1 MARRGA
7 KGKYE
12 QQVKPYLAE
21 INKKVREGVTEEQ
34 IAKALGISVASL
46 NNYKRDYPEL
56 KEALSKDKG
65 ADVLQDLVNAGLDAA
80 KGSYK
85 TNTQIVYVPDP
96 NDPDKLIIEK
106 VIENKVWQA
115 PNASL
120 HKMYVFNYGKEEG
133 YTNDPL
139 EYALKK
145 ARQEAQQK
153 VEDAKNWHLN
163 IDNKE

>member
-34 IAKALGISVASL
+34 IAKSLGISVASL
-46 NNYKRDYPEL
+46 NNYRNQYPEF

-65 ADVLQDLVNAGLDAA
+65 ADELNGLINAGLEAA
-80 KGSYK
+80 KGGYK
-85 TNTQIVYVPDP
+85 TNTQIVYIPDP
-96 NDPDKLIIEK
+96 ENPDKLIIEK
-106 VIENKVWQA
+106 VIENKVWQP

-120 HKMYVFNYGKEEG
+120 HKMYVFNYGKEQG
-133 YTNDPL
+133 FTNDPL
-139 EYALKK
+139 EYALRK
-145 ARQEAQQK
+145 ARQDAQQK
-153 VEDAKNWHLN
+153 IEDAKNWHLN

>member
-1 MARRGA
+1 MAKRGA

-12 QQVKPYLAE
+12 QCVEPYLAE

-34 IAKALGISVASL
+34 IAKSLGISVASL
-46 NNYKRDYPEL
+46 NNYKRDYQEF
-56 KEALSKDKG
+56 KDALSKNKG
-65 ADVLQDLVNAGLDAA
+65 ADVLQGLVNAGLDAA

-96 NDPDKLIIEK
+96 ENPEKLIIEK
-106 VIENKVWQA
+106 VIENKVWQP

-163 IDNKE
+163 IEE